1 MNDGLLLLALNCCKY
16 VVDRFNHEFD
26 TVVRN
31 ELYRLKFEKKAT
43 SNGYRIYFENNDI
56 YFDFEIRIDVVKKFY
71 SLGTVYIPVPDKKIT
86 KSEYYRMF
94 LESVYWVLEKQNK
107 ELYIYDTLPFS
118 KHDLIE
124 HRNLKRLTQVTLP
137 V

>member
-16 VVDRFNHEFD
+16 VVDRFNNEFD

-107 ELYIYDTLPFS
+107 ELYIYMILYLF
-118 KHDLIE
+118 LNMI
-124 HRNLKRLTQVTLP
+124 
-137 V
+137 